1 MVSYEMSVCASLV
14 YFAYYCLLYIFMLIS
29 IKTTNWATNG
39 LDHRGLWDQCS
50 YKENLTLIEV
60 NGTSYYGGMCCSP
73 VKYQGNC

>member
-1 MVSYEMSVCASLV
+1 MGSFDVAIHGSAV

-29 IKTTNWATNG
+29 INTNYWATNG

-60 NGTSYYGGMCCSP
+60 NGTSYYGGICCSP
-73 VKYQGNC
+73 VQYEGNC